1 MTVHGQFIAGV
12 APSLTAPVFFRLALH
27 CWRSRFLDLEPV
39 LDSSTTMAS
48 PSENTEAER
57 RACEIRLRAER
68 KAGDLRRNEDK
79 AKGRHPPPSGGRVAT
94 NAERR
99 KELGI
104 SQKQDEQLVRA
115 QRPLCGIDDDGL
127 EVRSREGQDM
137 PQPSFVLV
145 SGLLVA
151 AGAAVILYTL
161 AHDALG
167 LSRHLIMSGSF
178 ALAGGLA
185 VVSVVTTIRRAK

>member
-79 AKGRHPPPSGGRVAT
+79 AKGRHPPPSGG
-94 NAERR
+94 
-99 KELGI
+99 
-104 SQKQDEQLVRA
+104 
-115 QRPLCGIDDDGL
+115 
-127 EVRSREGQDM
+127 
-137 PQPSFVLV
+137 
-145 SGLLVA
+145 
-151 AGAAVILYTL
+151 
-161 AHDALG
+161 
-167 LSRHLIMSGSF
+167 
-178 ALAGGLA
+178 GGLRRTLSVARNWAFHKNRMNNLSARKGRFA
-185 VVSVVTTIRRAK
+185 VSTLMA